1 MVLQR
6 PTLICFIFSNGQAP
20 FEQQKKTPAIAFEK
34 RYDVIYGNCVTAY
47 LERTG
52 LIKTEHWC
60 LNPKTILKFDKCL
73 YCRDTSKNW
82 MELAESVLC
91 CIYFCFLHKDSLHPR
106 GKKQNTFPQLPVFS
120 PLRVWMLSRVP
131 LFVTPWTIAYQ
142 TPLSMDFSRQDYWSG
157 LPSPSPGDLHNP
169 GIELAS
175 LAFPALAGK
184 FFTMVPLGK
193 PHIEISQNQKRAM
206 AWI

>member
-1 MVLQR
+1 MLKR
-6 PTLICFIFSNGQAP
+6 PTLICFIFLNGQAP
-20 FEQQKKTPAIAFEK
+20 FEQQKKPPATAFEK
-34 RYDVIYGNCVTAY
+34 RYDVIYGNYVTAY

-73 YCRDTSKNW
+73 YCWDTSKNW

-106 GKKQNTFPQLPVFS
+106 GKKQNMFPQLPVFS
-120 PLRVWMLSRVP
+120 PLHVCMLSRVR

-157 LPSPSPGDLHNP
+157 LPFPSPGDLHNP
-169 GIELAS
+169 GIELES

-193 PHIEISQNQKRAM
+193 PHIEISQSQKRAM